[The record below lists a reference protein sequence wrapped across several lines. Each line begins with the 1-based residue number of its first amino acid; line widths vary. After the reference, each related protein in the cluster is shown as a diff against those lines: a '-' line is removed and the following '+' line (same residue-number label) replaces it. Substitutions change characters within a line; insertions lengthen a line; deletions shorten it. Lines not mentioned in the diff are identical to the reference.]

1 MFFQRVT
8 IAKEGGEGAW
18 GSVHPYYLK
27 FLNCYKI
34 DIGIWTS
41 HSPLQI
47 KTTDEVTNLIAWL

>member
-1 MFFQRVT
+1 MFFQRAT

-18 GSVHPYYLK
+18 GS
-27 FLNCYKI
+27 
-34 DIGIWTS
+34 DIGVWTS

>member
-8 IAKEGGEGAW
+8 IAKEGREGAW
-18 GSVHPYYLK
+18 GSVHPHLK
-27 FLNCYKI
+27 FLNCYKT

-47 KTTDEVTNLIAWL
+47 KTTDEVTNLIA